1 MEKPNKYQQLS
12 LREAGQF
19 DRKFLTFDGEGKV
32 TSRQITAG
40 WTARSQ
46 NRRNLGLSRK
56 ARIARSK
63 G

>member
-1 MEKPNKYQQLS
+1 MEKTSKYQQLS

-19 DRKFLTFDGEGKV
+19 DRKFLTFDGTGEV
-32 TSRQITAG
+32 TSRQITSG
-40 WTARSQ
+40 WTAVSQ
-46 NRRNLGLSRK
+46 DRHTRGLSRK